1 MDYYR
6 NLLIKEKSEYK
17 CTNIHLESEE
27 VNIGIKNVERAI
39 MSLKNDR
46 MYGSEDICVKLQKDE
61 TEKLI
66 PNIEQHHQ
74 PMFKQISSTRSMKSG
89 IHFFN
94 FISFL
99 HTRKNSRRIRTTIE
113 EFW

>member
-1 MDYYR
+1 
-6 NLLIKEKSEYK
+6 
-17 CTNIHLESEE
+17 
-27 VNIGIKNVERAI
+27 

-74 PMFKQISSTRSMKSG
+74 PMFKQISSTKSMKSG
-89 IHFFN
+89 IHLFN
-94 FISFL
+94 RQEKIQEGSEQLSKNFGDKYNESVISF
-99 HTRKNSRRIRTTIE
+99 E
-113 EFW
+113 EF